1 MSNQRAHGRVMV
13 NHEFGSIDAF
23 LTEYVSNISHGGVF
37 IRSKSPLPVGT
48 RVQLRFT
55 IIVEDVETIEGE
67 GEVVRLEQ
75 GPNPGMG
82 VAFTRLT
89 ERSQTLINSLLAHS
103 SDGEVVL
110 VLPQSDRKSDEE
122 E

>member
-23 LTEYVSNISHGGVF
+23 LTEYVSNISRGGVF
-37 IRSKSPLPVGT
+37 IRSKSPLAVGT

-55 IIVEDVETIEGE
+55 VIVEDVETIEGE
-67 GEVVRLEQ
+67 GEVVRLER

-89 ERSQTLINSLLAHS
+89 ERSQTLIDALLEHTP
-103 SDGEVVL
+103 DGELVL
-110 VLPQSDRKSDEE
+110 VLPESDRKSDDEE
-122 E
+122 